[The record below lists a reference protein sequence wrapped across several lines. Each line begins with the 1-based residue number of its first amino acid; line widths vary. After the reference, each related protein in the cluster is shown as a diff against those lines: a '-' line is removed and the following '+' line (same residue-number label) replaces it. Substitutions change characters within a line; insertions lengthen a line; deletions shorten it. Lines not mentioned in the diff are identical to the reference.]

1 MNAETVLVC
10 LAQEMA
16 ILLHK
21 PYMGNLSKSNEEQRN
36 RCLIKT
42 EGCIVMF
49 FSLSSSCW
57 IRSKKCEEFF
67 SGRSETISGK
77 LLTAF
82 VLALASSGLLSLII
96 MFSRHLNQNKSTDC
110 LFARLGVKR
119 YIFLKTRHF
128 PC

>member
-21 PYMGNLSKSNEEQRN
+21 HYMGNLSKSNEEQRN

-49 FSLSSSCW
+49 VFPSSQVAGSEAKNV
-57 IRSKKCEEFF
+57 RNFF
-67 SGRSETISGK
+67 QEDLKPSVGIS
-77 LLTAF
+77 
-82 VLALASSGLLSLII
+82 
-96 MFSRHLNQNKSTDC
+96 
-110 LFARLGVKR
+110 
-119 YIFLKTRHF
+119 
-128 PC
+128 